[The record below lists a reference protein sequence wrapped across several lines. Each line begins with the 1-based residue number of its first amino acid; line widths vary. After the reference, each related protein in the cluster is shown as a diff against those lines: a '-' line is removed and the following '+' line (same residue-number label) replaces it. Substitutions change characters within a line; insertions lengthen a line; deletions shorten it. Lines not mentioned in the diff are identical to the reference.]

1 MFILFFAG
9 FSLFLQ
15 PNINQHTRDT
25 LHPTAPPTAMAQEHV
40 CLCASLLQ
48 QSFAGEGLLYTD
60 AYRIHVVLS
69 DFKFHLLL
77 QRPA

>member
-1 MFILFFAG
+1 MIILFFAG

-40 CLCASLLQ
+40 RLCANLFQ
-48 QSFAGEGLLYTD
+48 QQFAEGGVFHANGD
-60 AYRIHVVLS
+60 GIHGILFY
-69 DFKFHLLL
+69 FKFHLLF